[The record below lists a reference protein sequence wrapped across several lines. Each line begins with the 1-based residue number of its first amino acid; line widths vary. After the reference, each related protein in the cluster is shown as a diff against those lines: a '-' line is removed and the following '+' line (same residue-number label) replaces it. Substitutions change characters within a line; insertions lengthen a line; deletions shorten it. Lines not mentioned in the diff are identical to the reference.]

1 MAAKEGLPMKR
12 IIFAVIL
19 LLSLSVPACAE
30 SLPVSVNNDVVQ
42 AMLESSLENG
52 FSPQKDLQA
61 MLNNALLNG
70 YDYSSVTYIEASNT
84 FKVELAI
91 DGFSS
96 AVTSLV
102 NSKSDDAAKEIAQAK
117 EAVISHY
124 EAILDLFGMVGRD
137 DINCFFKLL
146 DDEMYESFLVTITDP
161 IDGER
166 RVSFRGVWSE
176 TK

>member
-1 MAAKEGLPMKR
+1 MKKLLC
-12 IIFAVIL
+12 AVIL
-19 LLSLSVPACAE
+19 WLCLPVLAFAD
-30 SLPVSVNNDVVQ
+30 SLPVSMSNEVVQ

-52 FSPQKDLQA
+52 FSHQKDLQA

-70 YDYSSVTYIEASNT
+70 YDYSSVTYYESSNT
-84 FKVELAI
+84 FRVEVAI

-102 NSKSDDAAKEIAQAK
+102 NSKSDDAAKEIAQTK

-146 DDEMYESFLVTITDP
+146 DDEMRESALVTITDP
-161 IDGER
+161 VDGDR
-166 RVSFRGVWSE
+166 RVVIRGIWSVTE
-176 TK
+176 QN